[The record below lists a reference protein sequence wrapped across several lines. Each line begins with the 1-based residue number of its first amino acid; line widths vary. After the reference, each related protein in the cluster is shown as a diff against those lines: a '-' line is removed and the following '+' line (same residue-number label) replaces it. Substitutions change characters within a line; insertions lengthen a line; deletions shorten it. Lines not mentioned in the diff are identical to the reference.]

1 MTATLYLLNIPGFY
15 TNILGWH
22 HWLNRHEYEELW
34 ELVMD
39 REAWFAAIHGVAKSW
54 TRLSDWTEFL
64 TYHDFYLPWT
74 TSLNKQNSSFYCLW
88 WFSALIYLANLSLF
102 YEAFSNIHRTNTIL
116 SIMFLKQFEDALTE
130 SVHCLG
136 LFICLAFPHEI
147 GVTSGWG
154 LAEFTACLWCPVQCQ
169 ALRKSPV
176 TAVGMQVWEDQH
188 GSVLLSSI
196 WLGWL
201 LMDFQFFHWAPSSR
215 LGIRANSLLFIW
227 HLLSIINSDFIKSRP
242 SFSVIVA
249 IYFFFFLV

>member
-1 MTATLYLLNIPGFY
+1 
-15 TNILGWH
+15 
-22 HWLNRHEYEELW
+22 
-34 ELVMD
+34 
-39 REAWFAAIHGVAKSW
+39 
-54 TRLSDWTEFL
+54 
-64 TYHDFYLPWT
+64 
-74 TSLNKQNSSFYCLW
+74 
-88 WFSALIYLANLSLF
+88 
-102 YEAFSNIHRTNTIL
+102 
-116 SIMFLKQFEDALTE
+116 MFLKQFEDALTE

-242 SFSVIVA
+242 SFSIIVA
-249 IYFFFFLV
+249 IYFFFFLFSSRSDDKQEHRHRIRKIRWCFCLQIGFISQLDGFCVNKISATSPGS